1 MSKIAISLD
10 SACDLTKEL
19 IEKFDFKII
28 PFGVTMGDRF
38 FYDGE
43 VDGWTGEGV
52 WSRVDGNFCA

>member
-19 IEKFDFKII
+19 IEKYDFKII

-43 VDGWTGEGV
+43 VDT
-52 WSRVDGNFCA
+52 SNMPTKIRHYRKPTP